1 VHKRLFLVVVALAM
15 ISAGCTTSASGQ
27 PTPAPGDGSSGTST
41 PPSGEPSGSSSPT
54 VELPPRPRDIS
65 LDGLDP
71 CTLFTKAQRTQLKT
85 TDVESGESGSDTFKG
100 MKECV
105 LEVDAQ
111 EPFYDYTALAVTTE
125 GVEAWLTGQR
135 NVEAEPTSVQGFP
148 AAQFKFRGS
157 NGEGCDLA
165 VGVAEKQNL
174 WIQVVPYSR
183 GMEQDELCQMARQ
196 AAEMAMS
203 TLQTLK

>member
-1 VHKRLFLVVVALAM
+1 MRKRLFLAVVAAAVV
-15 ISAGCTTSASGQ
+15 SAGCTTNEPGQ
-27 PTPAPGDGSSGTST
+27 PTSAPGGDSSSTTTAPTSQ
-41 PPSGEPSGSSSPT
+41 PSGSSSPT
-54 VELPPRPRDIS
+54 VEVPPRPRDIT

-71 CTLFTKAQRTQLKT
+71 CTLFTEAQRTQLKA
-85 TDVESGESGSDTFKG
+85 TDVDSGESGSDNFEG

-125 GVEAWLTGQR
+125 GVDAWLTGKR
-135 NVEAEPTSVQGFP
+135 NVEAELTTVQGFP

-157 NGEGCDLA
+157 DGEGCDLA

-183 GMEQDELCQMARQ
+183 GLEQDELCQMARQ
-196 AAEMAMS
+196 ATEMAMT